1 MQSSY
6 TTVAAD
12 LTTEAVGGVT
22 TETGSEVME
31 EGARAKAHGGGGV
44 LHKLEGARNDSP
56 LQPQEGM
63 QSCPELDSSPERE
76 RERERRS
83 FRVLAS
89 RTMRKQS

>member
-31 EGARAKAHGGGGV
+31 EGARAKAHGGGGGAPQTGRGKKRFSPPAPGGNAV
-44 LHKLEGARNDSP
+44 LP
-56 LQPQEGM
+56 
-63 QSCPELDSSPERE
+63 
-76 RERERRS
+76 
-83 FRVLAS
+83 
-89 RTMRKQS
+89 RT